1 MTRKSVTV
9 TGGNV
14 VYYASDDWDSG
25 RDTIVFLH
33 GLTGDHTMFE
43 QQFEYFNGKYNI
55 IAWDAP
61 AHGESRPFADFTY
74 GKAAEALKQILDE
87 MEVSSAVLAGQSM
100 GGFISQSFIKRYPER
115 VRAFIGIDTTP
126 FGEGY
131 YSKSDIFW
139 LKRVEPLARL
149 YPLGAMKR
157 AIAKQNTVTEN
168 GCKNMLSM
176 LEPYGKDELCRLMG
190 IGYAAFLDD
199 NCALEI
205 SCPVLIILGEKDNT
219 GKVKSYCREWARRT
233 GYPLKIIKNAAH
245 NSNVDNPAEV
255 NEAIEN
261 FIEEIGGRNENS
273 NN

>member
-1 MTRKSVTV
+1 MTRKSAATAS
-9 TGGNV
+9 GKV

-43 QQFEYFNGKYNI
+43 QQFEFFKDKYNI

-61 AHGESRPFADFTY
+61 AHGESRPFEDFTY
-74 GKAAEALKQILDE
+74 QKAAEALKQILDE
-87 MEVSSAVLAGQSM
+87 MRVSSAVLAGQSM
-100 GGFISQSFIKRYPER
+100 GGYIAQSFIKRCPER

-139 LKRVEPLARL
+139 LKRVEPLAKL
-149 YPLGAMKR
+149 YPLNAMKK
-157 AIAKQNTVTEN
+157 AMAKQNTVTEK
-168 GCKNMLSM
+168 GYQNMLSM

-190 IGYAAFLDD
+190 IGYAAFLGD

-233 GYPLKIIKNAAH
+233 GFPLKIIKNAAH

>member
-1 MTRKSVTV
+1 MTRKSVV
-9 TGGNV
+9 TASGNV
-14 VYYASDDWDSG
+14 IYYTSDDWDSG

-43 QQFEYFNGKYNI
+43 RQFEYFNGKYNI
-55 IAWDAP
+55 IAWNAP

-139 LKRVEPLARL
+139 LKRVEPLAKL
-149 YPLGAMKR
+149 YPLNAMKN
-157 AIAKQNTVTEN
+157 AMAKQVSVTEK
-168 GCKNMLSM
+168 GYKNMLSM

-205 SCPVLIILGEKDNT
+205 PCPVLIILGERDST

-255 NEAIEN
+255 NEAIEI
-261 FIEEIGGRNENS
+261 FIEKIGGRNENS

>member
-1 MTRKSVTV
+1 MTEKSVTAAS
-9 TGGNV
+9 GNV
-14 VYYASDDWDSG
+14 VYYASDDWDSCKS
-25 RDTIVFLH
+25 TIVFLH

-43 QQFEYFNGKYNI
+43 RQFEYFKDKYNI

-61 AHGESRPFADFTY
+61 AHGKSRPFEDFTY

-87 MEVSSAVLAGQSM
+87 TGVTSAVLVGQSM

-139 LKRVEPLARL
+139 LKRVEPLAKL
-149 YPLGAMKR
+149 YPPGAMKK
-157 AIAKQNTVTEN
+157 AMAKQNTVTEN
-168 GCKNMLSM
+168 GYKNMLSM

-190 IGYAAFLDD
+190 IGYAAFLED

-205 SCPVLIILGEKDNT
+205 PCPVLIILGEKDNT
-219 GKVKSYCREWARRT
+219 GKVKSYCKEWARRT

-245 NSNVDNPAEV
+245 NSNVDNPVKV

-261 FIEEIGGRNENS
+261 FLKNCI
-273 NN
+273 

>member
-9 TGGNV
+9 TGGRV
-14 VYYASDDWDSG
+14 VYYVSDDWDSG

-43 QQFEYFNGKYNI
+43 PQFEYFNGKYNI

-61 AHGESRPFADFTY
+61 AHGKSRPFADFTY

-87 MEVSSAVLAGQSM
+87 MEMSSAVLAGQSM

-139 LKRVEPLARL
+139 LKRVEPLAKF
-149 YPLGAMKR
+149 YPL
-157 AIAKQNTVTEN
+157 N
-168 GCKNMLSM
+168 
-176 LEPYGKDELCRLMG
+176 
-190 IGYAAFLDD
+190 
-199 NCALEI
+199 
-205 SCPVLIILGEKDNT
+205 
-219 GKVKSYCREWARRT
+219 
-233 GYPLKIIKNAAH
+233 
-245 NSNVDNPAEV
+245 
-255 NEAIEN
+255 
-261 FIEEIGGRNENS
+261 
-273 NN
+273 